1 MHKAARWMT
10 VVIVGMLS
18 TSLAACSTGGSA
30 SNAPSA
36 SGARDN
42 VTITFA
48 QFGNSLDDAS
58 GLASDP
64 IKKAIE
70 SAVGITL
77 KYDTGAEGFEDRMST
92 ELAAGTS
99 PDIFPTWSVD
109 KFQSWAKDGALLDLA
124 KVVNADPTRYPVLA
138 KIFAST
144 QYQAYNKL
152 YAGDPSVA
160 YGIYSV
166 SGLPHPSFAGVPV
179 YNQAILDKVNG
190 GAVPQTVDQFVTF
203 TEAAAKSG
211 VAGWWPRNDKLTNW
225 SEIDST
231 IALPQ
236 GTSIAPPASNT
247 FSGFVKTGDD
257 QWKLTTTSDQSKA
270 VVQQLAAMYKDNA
283 LDSGVGVKGDFDD
296 AYANFGLSKI
306 ASVNFGFGYAGQ
318 FRDFWKTAW
327 KEANP
332 KTAKVTDL
340 TQGVALQGSAGYPQ
354 IYQFSAPI
362 GAFWVVPATVKNPER
377 VVDLLEYIAS
387 EQGQTTIF
395 QGVEGLTFNAGSDGQ
410 PSYIDGAWDK
420 INKAYGTSDGRG
432 QYVWFDY
439 VFSTASMMTELQTKD
454 WFEAVRNP
462 VDHSSLWATDQD
474 KELLQASQSVIDT
487 FVDKVVVTLPD
498 YYNQMVLD
506 EKAAKIQAKL
516 AEISNRYLAA
526 FVGGQM
532 DIETGWPKYVA
543 EYQAAG
549 AGDYET
555 MVNQAVQTAKTLG
568 G

>member
-10 VVIVGMLS
+10 VVIAGMLT
-18 TSLAACSTGGSA
+18 TSLAACTTGGNSATGASA
-30 SNAPSA
+30 SSA
-36 SGARDN
+36 REN

-48 QFGNSLDDAS
+48 QFGNSLDDAD

-77 KYDTGAEGFEDRMST
+77 KYDTGSEGFEDRMST

-109 KFQSWAKDGALLDLA
+109 KFQSWAKDGDLLDLA
-124 KVVNADPTRYPVLA
+124 KIVNADPTRYPVLA
-138 KIFAST
+138 KVFASS

-152 YAGDPSVA
+152 YSGDANVA
-160 YGIYSV
+160 YGIYAV
-166 SGLPHPSFAGVPV
+166 SGLPNPSFAGVPV

-190 GAVPQTVDQFVTF
+190 GKVPQTVDEFVTF
-203 TEAAAKSG
+203 TQAAAKAG
-211 VAGWWPRNDKLTNW
+211 IAGWWPRNDKLTNW

-231 IALPQ
+231 MALPQ
-236 GTSIAPPASNT
+236 GTSIAPPSSGT
-247 FSGFVKTGDD
+247 FNGFIKTGDD
-257 QWKLTTTSDQSKA
+257 QWTLTTTSDKSKA
-270 VVQQLAAMYKDNA
+270 VVEQLAAMYKTNA
-283 LDSGVGVKGDFDD
+283 LDDGVGVKGDFDD
-296 AYANFGLSKI
+296 AYADFGLGKI
-306 ASVNFGFGYAGQ
+306 GAVNFGFGYAAQ

-327 KEANP
+327 KQANP
-332 KTAKVTDL
+332 KTAKTTDL

-387 EQGQTTIF
+387 AQGQSTIF
-395 QGVEGLTFNAGSDGQ
+395 QGVEGLTYKTGTDGTL
-410 PSYIDGAWDK
+410 SYVDGAWDK

-439 VFSTASMMTELQTKD
+439 LYSAASMMTEFQTKD
-454 WFEAVRNP
+454 WYESVRNP

-474 KELLQASQSVIDT
+474 KELRQSAQSVIDT
-487 FVDKVVVTLPD
+487 FVNKVVVTLPD

-506 EKAAKIQAKL
+506 SKASKIQTKL

-526 FVGGQM
+526 FIGGQM

-549 AGDYET
+549 ASDYQT
-555 MVNQAVQTAKTLG
+555 MVNQAVQDAKKLG